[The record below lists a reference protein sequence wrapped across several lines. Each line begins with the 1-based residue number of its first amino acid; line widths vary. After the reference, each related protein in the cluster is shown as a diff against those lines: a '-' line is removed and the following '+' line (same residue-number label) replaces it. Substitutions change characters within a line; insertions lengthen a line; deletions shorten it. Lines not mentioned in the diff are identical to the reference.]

1 MQNIRFKNTT
11 LLITL
16 KDQAE
21 FSKRLIK
28 FLNSQKISI
37 NIFIADGSKK
47 SQKNLF
53 KKLKHRFNYFYYG
66 EDKNL
71 VDYYLKIF
79 LSLKK
84 IKTNFIFFCDQDD
97 FINFSCL
104 KKKENF
110 LINNKNYSAAKG
122 LIYNFTVFKR
132 SFILGDRTYR
142 KEVKNEK
149 SLFKRLVTNFH
160 FRSYYCLHRK
170 KSLLKIFRVITK
182 YKISDVRTA
191 EFTMDIMTLLKGQI
205 FLINSCSLLRWM
217 GNKYDIHPIK
227 RHEQTRLVWFFKKIM
242 KNKKLLEEIRL
253 SNKSLRINTFLFTF
267 IIFTIDVF
275 PVAFKRSFIIFRR
288 ILLKIAKFFKTKH
301 LDFIY
306 FNIYEV
312 NKVFK
317 IINDRSNK

>member
-1 MQNIRFKNTT
+1 
-11 LLITL
+11 
-16 KDQAE
+16 
-21 FSKRLIK
+21 
-28 FLNSQKISI
+28 
-37 NIFIADGSKK
+37 
-47 SQKNLF
+47 
-53 KKLKHRFNYFYYG
+53 
-66 EDKNL
+66 
-71 VDYYLKIF
+71 
-79 LSLKK
+79 
-84 IKTNFIFFCDQDD
+84 
-97 FINFSCL
+97 
-104 KKKENF
+104 
-110 LINNKNYSAAKG
+110 
-122 LIYNFTVFKR
+122 
-132 SFILGDRTYR
+132 
-142 KEVKNEK
+142 
-149 SLFKRLVTNFH
+149 
-160 FRSYYCLHRK
+160 
-170 KSLLKIFRVITK
+170 
-182 YKISDVRTA
+182 
-191 EFTMDIMTLLKGQI
+191 MTLLKGQI

-275 PVAFKRSFIIFRR
+275 PVAFKRLFIIFRR